1 MSNYFYPNKHVLKK
15 NCWNIDGITDWH
27 KYSVGNIVQFS
38 LENFKELWVILI
50 LVDGFTDWII
60 DRLKISDEKPVSDK
74 FPLIIYMSMRIQ
86 LNCQWNII

>member
-1 MSNYFYPNKHVLKK
+1 MSNYFYPNKHVLKN

-50 LVDGFTDWII
+50 LVDGFIDWII